1 MALDRCGQ
9 LYGQLIQ
16 ICDVHKGITI
26 DSLDVLFVLADSGRN
41 EQYSLT
47 PVLLLDAAEIFLG
60 GTAVVTGCCRLTIG
74 YKDQDLYLLRPFN
87 QLLRHKTKRGAVAV
101 AATGSNV
108 HHAVFIIVI
117 DAFKLCIGI
126 QLHTAATGGMTVN
139 GDRDM
144 QRLAEVI

>member
-1 MALDRCGQ
+1 M
-9 LYGQLIQ
+9 
-16 ICDVHKGITI
+16 
-26 DSLDVLFVLADSGRN
+26 
-41 EQYSLT
+41 
-47 PVLLLDAAEIFLG
+47 
-60 GTAVVTGCCRLTIG
+60 TIG

-87 QLLRHKTKRGAVAV
+87 QLLGHKTKRGAVAV

-117 DAFKLCIGI
+117 DAFKLRIGI
-126 QLHTAATGGMTVN
+126 QLHTVAAGGMTVN